1 MIDKVHSSIGI
12 VAESYFLMHKDFVGK
27 GVEDF
32 GLLVLRRVGFG
43 GVCGAAEGVVFL
55 WAPMT
60 RLEGCGEGGDGESE
74 KGEESC
80 GMHFGWV

>member
-1 MIDKVHSSIGI
+1 MIDKIDSGVGV
-12 VAESYFLMHKDFVGK
+12 VAKSYFLMHKDIVGK

-32 GLLVLRRVGFG
+32 GLLVLRRVGLG
-43 GVCGAAEGVVFL
+43 GICGAAEGVVFL
-55 WAPMT
+55 WAPMA

-74 KGEESC
+74 KGEDC